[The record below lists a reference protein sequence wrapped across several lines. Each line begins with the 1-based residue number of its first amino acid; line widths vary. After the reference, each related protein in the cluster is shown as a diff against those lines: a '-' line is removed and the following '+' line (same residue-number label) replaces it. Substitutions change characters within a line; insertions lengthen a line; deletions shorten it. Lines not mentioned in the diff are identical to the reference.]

1 MTSVL
6 GSFLCT
12 LKFRIKSIKNSHD
25 TVQVILYNT
34 LKVLKEIYKMSSIDS
49 RMEFCSEI
57 DDWWC
62 QLFAMRLGAP
72 LPSERI
78 KLRFI
83 GFVTDR
89 CSEVGCWKIR
99 DDDLTT
105 LFSEFIDNLGEW

>member
-57 DDWWC
+57 DDW
-62 QLFAMRLGAP
+62 
-72 LPSERI
+72 
-78 KLRFI
+78 
-83 GFVTDR
+83 
-89 CSEVGCWKIR
+89 
-99 DDDLTT
+99 
-105 LFSEFIDNLGEW
+105 